1 MRQNITGD
9 SGKVYGDGVYLDSNL
24 LDGLSDKERVQ
35 MVKARIAELGG
46 QTFTAYD
53 GDTPV
58 EIKIESHNKSFI
70 NNNGKRAK
78 VNNDLATKNINR
90 KIKQETVVLSDEII
104 RASKFKESVPSKY
117 SHGWLDNKG
126 HGNWERRT
134 VFVQEKNNSVWEA
147 TLHIANTQNGEKI
160 LYDID
165 PIKIVDGTAS
175 PSKKLGTSPATS
187 TTDSI
192 RQGGENVN
200 TQFSMRVDSEGRELS
215 EAQQEFFK
223 DSKVR
228 DDEGRLL
235 TVYHGSDKE
244 FFVFDRTKARANMDI
259 QGSFFS
265 PWEIDAQGYGGKVGE
280 YYLNIV
286 NPASEAMGYKAL
298 KKFQGQNGAGIK
310 AREYLQSLGYDGV
323 NNGGEEYIA
332 FESNQIKSVTNQT
345 PTENPDIRYSM
356 RGENWKP
363 TLDKAEWR
371 IVNYAIEN
379 KIGKELTETTDY
391 FFRKEKGKTVFGI
404 YSTDDSTLLYAVHG
418 ERAQQEYNFTKHI
431 TEDFGNGAYP
441 STKIPTEWVKGVRM
455 WQNASTGNDVSA
467 LAPGGHGKND
477 TIYDGQSFFQPSR
490 ALRNVLKNIFSERQ
504 TDGSR
509 GSGESGGSR
518 GLTVSDLGKIQYQL
532 RIEDKNRL
540 DILDKQ
546 ETRLTADLKT
556 LEKAY
561 AEAIRA
567 EYERSIKPGEE
578 TSRRAAEINRKAA
591 KRKPTEQK
599 REPPAVVLFFICSVR
614 ECS

>member
-1 MRQNITGD
+1 
-9 SGKVYGDGVYLDSNL
+9 
-24 LDGLSDKERVQ
+24 
-35 MVKARIAELGG
+35 
-46 QTFTAYD
+46 
-53 GDTPV
+53 
-58 EIKIESHNKSFI
+58 
-70 NNNGKRAK
+70 
-78 VNNDLATKNINR
+78 
-90 KIKQETVVLSDEII
+90 
-104 RASKFKESVPSKY
+104 
-117 SHGWLDNKG
+117 
-126 HGNWERRT
+126 
-134 VFVQEKNNSVWEA
+134 
-147 TLHIANTQNGEKI
+147 
-160 LYDID
+160 
-165 PIKIVDGTAS
+165 
-175 PSKKLGTSPATS
+175 
-187 TTDSI
+187 
-192 RQGGENVN
+192 
-200 TQFSMRVDSEGRELS
+200 MRVDSEGRKLS

-363 TLDKAEWR
+363 TLDKVEWR

-379 KIGKELTETTDY
+379 KTGKELTETTDY

-418 ERAQQEYNFTKHI
+418 ERAYKEYNSVK
-431 TEDFGNGAYP
+431 DFKEEIENAAYSGAKGFGP
-441 STKIPTEWVKGVRM
+441 WDEAVWVQYRTNIADRG
-455 WQNASTGNDVSA
+455 SA
-467 LAPGGHGKND
+467 LAPGRRSGDDTLHG
-477 TIYDGQSFFQPSR
+477 GQQR
-490 ALRNVLKNIFSERQ
+490 RNTNGALRNVLENIFSERQ
-504 TDGSR
+504 TDGSG
-509 GSGESGGSR
+509 GSGELGGNR
-518 GLTVSDLGKIQYQL
+518 GLTVSDFGKIKYQL

-567 EYERSIKPGEE
+567 EYERSIKPREE
-578 TSRRAAEINRKAA
+578 TSKRAAEINRKAA

-614 ECS
+614 ECSLLYHPVPAAAVQAAPQGSPPAHRQGKRPFRSSSYTPSMP

>member
-1 MRQNITGD
+1 M
-9 SGKVYGDGVYLDSNL
+9 
-24 LDGLSDKERVQ
+24 
-35 MVKARIAELGG
+35 
-46 QTFTAYD
+46 
-53 GDTPV
+53 
-58 EIKIESHNKSFI
+58 
-70 NNNGKRAK
+70 
-78 VNNDLATKNINR
+78 
-90 KIKQETVVLSDEII
+90 
-104 RASKFKESVPSKY
+104 
-117 SHGWLDNKG
+117 
-126 HGNWERRT
+126 
-134 VFVQEKNNSVWEA
+134 
-147 TLHIANTQNGEKI
+147 
-160 LYDID
+160 YDID
-165 PIKIVDGTAS
+165 PIKKVERSGKSDT
-175 PSKKLGTSPATS
+175 TS

-192 RQGGENVN
+192 RQGEENVN

-228 DDEGRLL
+228 DEEGRLL

-332 FESNQIKSVTNQT
+332 FESNQIKSVTNRT

-363 TLDKAEWR
+363 TLDKVEWR

-379 KIGKELTETTDY
+379 KTGKELTETTDY

-418 ERAQQEYNFTKHI
+418 ERATSEHDFLIFVLEAMSNENIDRKNAGNTGTLLSQIGLQQNRRSGNNGGAAEPGRYVGNVNVY
-431 TEDFGNGAYP
+431 FGK
-441 STKIPTEWVKGVRM
+441 SKSD
-455 WQNASTGNDVSA
+455 ASG
-467 LAPGGHGKND
+467 
-477 TIYDGQSFFQPSR
+477 
-490 ALRNVLKNIFSERQ
+490 ALRNVLKNIFGERQ

-509 GSGESGGSR
+509 ESGEPGGSR
-518 GLTVSDLGKIQYQL
+518 ELTVSDLGKIQYQL

-599 REPPAVVLFFICSVR
+599 REPPAVVLFFICSAR
-614 ECS
+614 ECSLLYHPVPAAAVQAALREIPPAHRQGKRPFRSSSYTPSMP